1 MILGIVM
8 NATIIK
14 IVTKAV
20 EAALPAIIDSVQNKL
35 GKKQNPRSPNTTGT
49 LDQQLS
55 KIQTTLEQN
64 TKQIKSLEEQIK
76 HLTSLLDGTK
86 PKPKTPAAKKT
97 ATTKPTV
104 KQAVV
109 KRSAATKVA
118 RKK

>member
-1 MILGIVM
+1 M

-20 EAALPAIIDSVQNKL
+20 EAALPAIIASVQNKL
-35 GKKQNPRSPNTTGT
+35 GKKQNSSSPIHAAT

-55 KIQTTLEQN
+55 KIQTTLTQN
-64 TKQIKSLEEQIK
+64 TKQIKALEVQIK
-76 HLTSLLDGTK
+76 HLASLLDGAK

-97 ATTKPTV
+97 AATKSTA

-118 RKK
+118 SKK

>member
-1 MILGIVM
+1 M
-8 NATIIK
+8 NTTIIK

-35 GKKQNPRSPNTTGT
+35 GKKQNLRSPNNTGT

-55 KIQTTLEQN
+55 KIQATLAQN
-64 TKQIKSLEEQIK
+64 TKQIKSLEVQIK
-76 HLTSLLDGTK
+76 HLASLLDGTK
-86 PKPKTPAAKKT
+86 PKPKTPAAKKSA
-97 ATTKPTV
+97 ATKIAV
-104 KQAVV
+104 KQAAV

>member
-1 MILGIVM
+1 M

-35 GKKQNPRSPNTTGT
+35 GKKQNPRSPNNTGT
-49 LDQQLS
+49 MDQQLS
-55 KIQTTLEQN
+55 KIQATLAQN

-76 HLTSLLDGTK
+76 HLASLFDGAK
-86 PKPKTPAAKKT
+86 PKPKTPAVKKT
-97 ATTKPTV
+97 AVAKTTV
-104 KQAVV
+104 KQAVI
-109 KRSAATKVA
+109 KRSVAAKVA

>member
-35 GKKQNPRSPNTTGT
+35 GKKQTSSSPIHAAT

-55 KIQTTLEQN
+55 KIQTTLAQN
-64 TKQIKSLEEQIK
+64 TKQIKALEAQIQHLASLI
-76 HLTSLLDGTK
+76 DGAK
-86 PKPKTPAAKKT
+86 PKPKKHAAKKT
-97 ATTKPTV
+97 TAAKTVV

-109 KRSAATKVA
+109 KRSVAAKVS

>member
-1 MILGIVM
+1 M

-14 IVTKAV
+14 IVTKAI

-35 GKKQNPRSPNTTGT
+35 GKKQNPRSPNNIGT

-55 KIQTTLEQN
+55 KIQATLAQN
-64 TKQIKSLEEQIK
+64 TKQIKALEVHIK
-76 HLTSLLDGTK
+76 HLASLLDGAK
-86 PKPKTPAAKKT
+86 PKPKTPAAKKSAATKT
-97 ATTKPTV
+97 AI

-109 KRSAATKVA
+109 KRSVAAKVA

>member
-1 MILGIVM
+1 M

-20 EAALPAIIDSVQNKL
+20 EAALPAIIDSVQNK
-35 GKKQNPRSPNTTGT
+35 
-49 LDQQLS
+49 
-55 KIQTTLEQN
+55 
-64 TKQIKSLEEQIK
+64 
-76 HLTSLLDGTK
+76 LLDGTK

>member
-35 GKKQNPRSPNTTGT
+35 GKKQKSSSPIHAAT

-55 KIQTTLEQN
+55 KIQATLAQN
-64 TKQIKSLEEQIK
+64 TKQIKALEVQIK
-76 HLTSLLDGTK
+76 HLASLLDGTK

-97 ATTKPTV
+97 TAAKTVV

-109 KRSAATKVA
+109 KRSVATKVA

>member
-1 MILGIVM
+1 M

-35 GKKQNPRSPNTTGT
+35 GKKQTSSSPIHAAT

-55 KIQTTLEQN
+55 KIQTTLAQN
-64 TKQIKSLEEQIK
+64 TKQIKALEEQIK
-76 HLTSLLDGTK
+76 HLASLLDSSK
-86 PKPKTPAAKKT
+86 PKPKTPVARKAAV
-97 ATTKPTV
+97 TKPTI

>member
-35 GKKQNPRSPNTTGT
+35 GKKQSSSSPIHAAT

-55 KIQTTLEQN
+55 KIQFTLAQN
-64 TKQIKSLEEQIK
+64 TKKINALEVQIK
-76 HLTSLLDGTK
+76 HLASLLDGAK
-86 PKPKTPAAKKT
+86 PKLKTPAVKKT
-97 ATTKPTV
+97 AVTKTAV
-104 KQAVV
+104 KHAVV

>member
-35 GKKQNPRSPNTTGT
+35 GKKQNPRSPNNTGT
-49 LDQQLS
+49 MDQQLS
-55 KIQTTLEQN
+55 KIQATLAQN

-76 HLTSLLDGTK
+76 HLASLLDSSK
-86 PKPKTPAAKKT
+86 PKPKTPVARKAAV
-97 ATTKPTV
+97 TKPTI

-109 KRSAATKVA
+109 KRSVAAKVS